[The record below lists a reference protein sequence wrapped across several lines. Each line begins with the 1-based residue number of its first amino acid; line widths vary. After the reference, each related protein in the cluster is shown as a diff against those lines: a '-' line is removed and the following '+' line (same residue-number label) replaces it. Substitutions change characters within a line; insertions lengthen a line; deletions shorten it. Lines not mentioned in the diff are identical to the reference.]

1 MQVPGKNPLSVLNQ
15 RVGLLLCLPALLTL
29 LVTGWWTRFRADDYY
44 FAARVRSEGT
54 AETVA
59 HMWDNAGG
67 RLSGYVA
74 VTTLVRLGPAWAPLV
89 SVLALASVMA
99 GMYFLIHQWW
109 PAATS
114 LAVSVTI
121 AACSAF
127 LVQSPVQNFLWVTG
141 VGQVTIGIGVALGV
155 ITIAV
160 YASRHASWSVRT
172 LLAIVGLLG
181 LCFYEVINLYVL
193 VGAAGLWFISQ
204 DVRHDV
210 GKRWALGILSSAALL
225 TLIVMTVAPGSRE
238 RVAEERPTLV
248 HAVKHAVIMS
258 AEFWWR
264 IVTSPALYLAF
275 FVGFLVVAP
284 SRLSWRW
291 REVAIAI
298 LGVAALVGGT
308 FVLTKWRADFTAPIR
323 AQYVA
328 TIPIAMIAMAAGGV
342 MRTRV
347 VRPRAVSYVV
357 GAAIGV
363 ALAVTAFGELADAR
377 RWERD
382 EWGPRHEVLTD
393 APEGGSYTLKTWS
406 NTGYM
411 EDLTPDAHFWV
422 NQAVAD
428 YYGAAQIVGR

>member
-1 MQVPGKNPLSVLNQ
+1 
-15 RVGLLLCLPALLTL
+15 
-29 LVTGWWTRFRADDYY
+29 
-44 FAARVRSEGT
+44 
-54 AETVA
+54 
-59 HMWDNAGG
+59 MWDNAGG

-160 YASRHASWSVRT
+160 YAGRHTSWSVRT

-264 IVTSPALYLAF
+264 IATSPALYLAF
-275 FVGFLVVAP
+275 FVGFLVVSP

-291 REVAIAI
+291 REVADSDPRC
-298 LGVAALVGGT
+298 GRTRRRHV
-308 FVLTKWRADFTAPIR
+308 RADE
-323 AQYVA
+323 
-328 TIPIAMIAMAAGGV
+328 MAS
-342 MRTRV
+342 RFHCTDP
-347 VRPRAVSYVV
+347 RPVC
-357 GAAIGV
+357 G
-363 ALAVTAFGELADAR
+363 DDPAR
-377 RWERD
+377 NHHDGRR
-382 EWGPRHEVLTD
+382 GC
-393 APEGGSYTLKTWS
+393 
-406 NTGYM
+406 
-411 EDLTPDAHFWV
+411 DAHTSCSPPGSV
-422 NQAVAD
+422 IR
-428 YYGAAQIVGR
+428 GGRCDRRSPRRDCLW